1 MKRRYKKIER
11 DGWIREFVADS
22 QLAKDAEEIYNL
34 LDFEV
39 LRLPIGQPWLKKNI
53 SFSYEK
59 PPGLC
64 EVVYVRPK
72 KQAEDEEED
81 WT

>member
-39 LRLPIGQPWLKKNI
+39 LRLPMTALVK
-53 SFSYEK
+53 
-59 PPGLC
+59 
-64 EVVYVRPK
+64 
-72 KQAEDEEED
+72 EEHLLFL
-81 WT
+81 